1 MPPLRPTLQNL
12 LAKASRRSRR
22 AVRRA
27 SARARPLAGSAV
39 RMARKA
45 PVPPRVREGLARRFL
60 RHPGVRPVPVDRL
73 LLGAQN
79 AWGNTATDFAEQ
91 TGWLLWPSTP
101 VTKGPHVQFLRNAL
115 HSKEPLSD
123 EEILAS
129 PYGQLGLRCIEQHG
143 RYFAATDAA
152 GLVAGARAFLAM
164 AKGHGSAPSGPDF
177 SRPQDPI
184 LVAPVRDS
192 DCYQIIDGHHRVAI
206 AVAQGRD
213 CVDVT
218 VSRLSVRTPLQNLLT
233 RMSWIDGANELYQPV
248 DAPELQSSW
257 TTVRRCDDRLTKMTA
272 LLGQRG
278 MLHPATSSYLDVAS
292 CYGWFVAAMRDLGY
306 DAEGIERDPLARPLG
321 EAVYGLDP
329 TRIRIGSAEDLLL
342 SADRTWDVTSCFS
355 LLHHFVLGRA
365 SVSAEELLR
374 RLDKVTGQVLFLDT
388 GEGHEQ
394 WFATSLRDWDTEHIR
409 RFVLDNTTF
418 EQVIDLG
425 PDLDAVPPYGDNYGR
440 HLFACVRG
448 EQ

>member
-123 EEILAS
+123 EQILAS
-129 PYGQLGLRCIEQHG
+129 PYGQLGLRCIEHARPLLRRHRRCGVG
-143 RYFAATDAA
+143 RRSPGISRDGEGPRVSAIGSGLQPAA
-152 GLVAGARAFLAM
+152 GPDPRGSCPRLRLLPDHRWPPPGGHRRRPGPAF
-164 AKGHGSAPSGPDF
+164 
-177 SRPQDPI
+177 
-184 LVAPVRDS
+184 V
-192 DCYQIIDGHHRVAI
+192 
-206 AVAQGRD
+206 
-213 CVDVT
+213 VDVT

-233 RMSWIDGANELYQPV
+233 RMSWIDGANELYRRSTLP
-248 DAPELQSSW
+248 SSSRPGRPYAAA
-257 TTVRRCDDRLTKMTA
+257 TT
-272 LLGQRG
+272 G
-278 MLHPATSSYLDVAS
+278 
-292 CYGWFVAAMRDLGY
+292 
-306 DAEGIERDPLARPLG
+306 
-321 EAVYGLDP
+321 
-329 TRIRIGSAEDLLL
+329 
-342 SADRTWDVTSCFS
+342 
-355 LLHHFVLGRA
+355 
-365 SVSAEELLR
+365 
-374 RLDKVTGQVLFLDT
+374 
-388 GEGHEQ
+388 
-394 WFATSLRDWDTEHIR
+394 
-409 RFVLDNTTF
+409 
-418 EQVIDLG
+418 
-425 PDLDAVPPYGDNYGR
+425 
-440 HLFACVRG
+440 
-448 EQ
+448 